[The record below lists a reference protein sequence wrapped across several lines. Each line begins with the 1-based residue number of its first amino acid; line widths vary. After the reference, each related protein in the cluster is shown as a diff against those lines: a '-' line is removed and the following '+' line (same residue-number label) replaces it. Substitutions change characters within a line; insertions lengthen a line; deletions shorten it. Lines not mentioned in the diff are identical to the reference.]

1 MQSKQGCHWE
11 VVCKNRVELENLV
24 DQQLSSN
31 NRAEKQLI
39 KYITQVLYDVADKAE
54 RRRIRK
60 EQAELRRLFPPEVS
74 ITPTQLRSRTRG
86 ARVNYN
92 IDDAYDFVD
101 EDDEYEEDETR
112 RAETNSPPRPAPT
125 RWSSRLNDT
134 EDSRWKE
141 LDEDDEDDEYDE
153 DEVMSTLKSDT
164 TVIDVVNDDDDN
176 LVQEKGQDTADIN
189 FSINNTVDREDLME
203 IADSNSQLTVNSAIL
218 D

>member
-1 MQSKQGCHWE
+1 
-11 VVCKNRVELENLV
+11 
-24 DQQLSSN
+24 
-31 NRAEKQLI
+31 
-39 KYITQVLYDVADKAE
+39 VADKAE
-54 RRRIRK
+54 RRQIRK

-101 EDDEYEEDETR
+101 EDDEYEEEETR
-112 RAETNSPPRPAPT
+112 RAVMNSPPRSAPT

-141 LDEDDEDDEYDE
+141 LDGDDE

-164 TVIDVVNDDDDN
+164 TMIDVVNDDDD
-176 LVQEKGQDTADIN
+176 LVQEKSQDTADIN

-203 IADSNSQLTVNSAIL
+203 IADSNSQLTVNSAMH